1 MGISIRTNIH
11 RQSEKEEGRKVE
23 LHDRGVLYIYV
34 YVYNIYIERERER
47 GEEREKERKRPGS
60 IPVDTSFK

>member
-1 MGISIRTNIH
+1 MGISIRANIH

-23 LHDRGVLYIYV
+23 LHDVVYYIYICICI
-34 YVYNIYIERERER
+34 YNIYRKRER